1 MSLARPGSCPVFRL
15 LGAFSA
21 LVLLLGL
28 VGGALH
34 HHAREDASHA
44 CVTCSLSHAPATTT
58 VPLEGAPTLQR
69 HEQVAIPSLDSPR
82 TICASTPS
90 TRAPPADLIAAP
102 A

>member
-1 MSLARPGSCPVFRL
+1 MNQARPGSRPLFRW
-15 LGAFSA
+15 LGALSG

-58 VPLEGAPTLQR
+58 VSLESAPRLER

-82 TICASTPS
+82 TICASTHS
-90 TRAPPADLIAAP
+90 TRAPPAA
-102 A
+102 